1 MEAELY
7 LGLIQSALSNIGS
20 GGKVVAAEG
29 FTACI
34 EGIYMNKHREPL

>member
-20 GGKVVAAEG
+20 GGKVGEG

-34 EGIYMNKHREPL
+34 EGIYVNKHKEPL